1 MWRIGESFL
10 VTKASAEPEVSVL
23 PGADPEEFTLIRAG
37 SEVGRYDSSYVG
49 VSMALRWLIL
59 VVYAALAL
67 GGLIPMSTAALALSG
82 GWIFLTNLGS
92 TWVWTQKR
100 RIELYDNTYLFADAL
115 SVTFAMM
122 ASANLEYPI
131 WMAYVMIMASGAAE
145 QGKRYSMALVVLCIS
160 LYLGTVGAFHVAG
173 WALPS
178 AGIIATAAFLLFFVG
193 ANLTVTFD
201 GNRRLR
207 AYIRKMSVT
216 DPLTGLANRRR
227 LTEALANP
235 PATEYA
241 IAVAV
246 LDVDNFKQYNDSYGH
261 LAGDQLL
268 VKLANSLTDA
278 FPAAHIISRYGGDEF
293 VVLFP
298 CTSTGDAEERASKLV
313 NGSGGPSDRRR
324 SDRVPVSVGV
334 ALWPHDEVTLDAA
347 LAAADDCLRLAKRSN
362 KGTVVTVSSPVA
374 QALAGGDGA

>member
-1 MWRIGESFL
+1 M
-10 VTKASAEPEVSVL
+10 VTKSSTLQQGGVL
-23 PGADPEEFTLIRAG
+23 PGVEPEEFTLIRAG
-37 SEVGRYDSSYVG
+37 SEVGRYDTSYVA

-59 VVYAALAL
+59 LAYVVLA
-67 GGLIPMSTAALALSG
+67 GSGAIPMSAAALALSA
-82 GWIFLTNLGS
+82 GWICAANLVS
-92 TWVWTQKR
+92 TWVWIQKR
-100 RIELYDNTYLFADAL
+100 RIAWYDNTYLFVDAL
-115 SVTFAMM
+115 AIAFAVL
-122 ASANLEYPI
+122 ASGNLSYPI
-131 WMAYVMIMASGAAE
+131 WMAYVMVMASGAAE
-145 QGKRYSMALVVLCIS
+145 QAKKFSLSMVAFC
-160 LYLGTVGAFHVAG
+160 LGTYFADVAIFSLAG

-178 AGIIATAAFLLFFVG
+178 AGIIAVTALLLFFIG
-193 ANLTVTFD
+193 ANLIVTFD

-235 PATEYA
+235 PATEYS

-268 VKLANSLTDA
+268 VKLAKSLTEA

-298 CTSTGDAEERASKLV
+298 CTSTGDAEERALKLV

-324 SDRVPVSVGV
+324 ADRVPVSVGV
-334 ALWPHDEVTLDAA
+334 ALWPHHEVTLDGA
-347 LAAADDCLRLAKRSN
+347 LAAADDCLRLAKRSK
-362 KGTVVTVSSPVA
+362 KGTVVTVSSPAA
-374 QALAGGDGA
+374 QALAGGDGAR

>member
-1 MWRIGESFL
+1 MREIEL
-10 VTKASAEPEVSVL
+10 VTKASSERETAVL
-23 PGADPEEFTLIRAG
+23 SGASPEEFTLVSAT
-37 SEVGRYDSSYVG
+37 SETGRYDNEYVG
-49 VSMALRWLIL
+49 VSMVLRWVIL
-59 VVYAALAL
+59 VTYVGLAL
-67 GGLIPMSTAALALSG
+67 GGLIPMSTVALALSA
-82 GWIFLTNLGS
+82 GWIFVTNLGS

-100 RIELYDNTYLFADAL
+100 RIPAYDSVYLIGDAI
-115 SVTFAMM
+115 SVTAAVL
-122 ASANLEYPI
+122 ASTNLAYPI
-131 WMAYVMIMASGAAE
+131 WMAYVMVMASGAAE
-145 QGKRYSMALVVLCIS
+145 QTKRYSLSLVAGCIG
-160 LYLGTVGAFHVAG
+160 LYLGSVAVFQLAG
-173 WALPS
+173 WGLPS
-178 AGIIATAAFLLFFVG
+178 AGIIATTAFLLFFVG

-268 VKLANSLTDA
+268 VKLANTLTEA

-298 CTSTGDAEERASKLV
+298 CTSAGDAEERAGKLV
-313 NGSGGPSDRRR
+313 NGSGGPLDRRKA
-324 SDRVPVSVGV
+324 DRVPVSVGV
-334 ALWPHDEVTLDAA
+334 ALWPEHEVTLDAA
-347 LAAADDCLRLAKRSN
+347 LAAADDCLRLAKRSK
-362 KGTVVTVSSPVA
+362 KGTVVTVSSPAA
-374 QALAGGDGA
+374 QALAGDGA